1 MIHIFPCRRI
11 VPSRRT
17 RPGGEVF
24 SSRGI
29 FSGRRVVT
37 VIAAAA
43 FCLSF
48 AATAV
53 HADTL
58 ELKDGSVVHGK
69 FVGGSEFNVRFMVSG
84 VVKYYSTKDILTL
97 TFDASDAAQP
107 APHAAPA
114 PAPANPQPVAA
125 TSTSQSS
132 SITVPAGTIISI
144 RMIDTVDSSTN
155 QVGDQ
160 FHASLESDL
169 MVNNLVIATK
179 GSDVYGKLEQVQSAG
194 SIKGQSQLQLGL
206 TGIRINGAIVP
217 ITTGDYEVA
226 GASRGKQSAE
236 RIGGVAALGAV
247 IGAIA
252 GGGKGAAIG
261 AGAGAGVGT
270 AVQVATKGQQVR
282 VPSETVL
289 DFKVQTAF
297 SVPGN

>member
-1 MIHIFPCRRI
+1 MIRI
-11 VPSRRT
+11 LSNRK
-17 RPGGEVF
+17 
-24 SSRGI
+24 
-29 FSGRRVVT
+29 T
-37 VIAAAA
+37 VALLAAAA
-43 FCLSF
+43 FCLSL
-48 AATAV
+48 ATAT

-58 ELKDGSVVHGK
+58 ELKDGSIVHGK
-69 FVGGSEFNVRFMVSG
+69 FVGGSEFNVRFMVNG
-84 VVKYYSTKDILTL
+84 AVKYYSTKDILTL
-97 TFDASDAAQP
+97 TFDSSDAAQP
-107 APHAAPA
+107 APQVAPA
-114 PAPANPQPVAA
+114 PAPANRQLATAA
-125 TSTSQSS
+125 STSQSS
-132 SITVPAGTIISI
+132 SITVPAGTTISI
-144 RMIDTVDSSTN
+144 RMIDSVDSSTN

-169 MVNNLVIATK
+169 VVNNVVIAPK
-179 GSDVYGKLEQVQSAG
+179 GADVYGKLEQVQSAG

-206 TGIRINGAIVP
+206 TSIRINGEIVP

-289 DFKVQTAF
+289 DFKLQTAF
-297 SVPGN
+297 SVPAH